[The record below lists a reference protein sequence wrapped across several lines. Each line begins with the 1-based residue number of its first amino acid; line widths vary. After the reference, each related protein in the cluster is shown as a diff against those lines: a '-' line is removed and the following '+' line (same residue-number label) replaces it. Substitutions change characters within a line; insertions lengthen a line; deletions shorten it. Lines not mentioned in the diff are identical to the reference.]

1 MTAKT
6 DNFKNTQIPLW
17 EDGDLANGANFSQLI
32 MAIATLVNDTKAD
45 TLTEAAQAAGS
56 GYTDTQAQAV
66 VQAFLNSEAA
76 KQTTSYTTLLNLI
89 NNKPNTADLTR
100 ELNLLRSEIPGTLTT
115 EMTKIPA
122 YSVKSYTF
130 SGSTVTLQKTNNT
143 TQTIAI
149 TAGASYLQATTEA
162 LLAECINA
170 AGTKFLL
177 TRADGAKILVD
188 SSTNAAKPAAA
199 LIG

>member
-32 MAIATLVNDTKAD
+32 AAIATLVNDTKAE
-45 TLTEAAQAAGS
+45 TLTEASQAS
-56 GYTDTQAQAV
+56 G
-66 VQAFLNSEAA
+66 N
-76 KQTTSYTTLLNLI
+76 
-89 NNKPNTADLTR
+89 
-100 ELNLLRSEIPGTLTT
+100 
-115 EMTKIPA
+115 
-122 YSVKSYTF
+122 SVKSYTF
-130 SGSTVTLQKTNNT
+130 SGSTVTLAKTDNT
-143 TQTIAI
+143 TQTIAL
-149 TAGASYLQATTEA
+149 TAGASYLQPTTEA
-162 LLAECINA
+162 MLAECINEA
-170 AGTKFLL
+170 RTKFLL

>member
-32 MAIATLVNDTKAD
+32 NAIATLVNDTKAE
-45 TLTEAAQAAGS
+45 TLTEASQASGS
-56 GYTDTQAQAV
+56 G
-66 VQAFLNSEAA
+66 
-76 KQTTSYTTLLNLI
+76 I
-89 NNKPNTADLTR
+89 R
-100 ELNLLRSEIPGTLTT
+100 T
-115 EMTKIPA
+115 EMAKIPA

-130 SGSTVTLQKTNNT
+130 SGSTVTIEKTDNT
-143 TQTIAI
+143 TQTIAL

-188 SSTNAAKPAAA
+188 SSTKTAKPAAA

>member
-32 MAIATLVNDTKAD
+32 AAIATLVNDTKAE
-45 TLTEAAQAAGS
+45 TLTEASQAAG
-56 GYTDTQAQAV
+56 T
-66 VQAFLNSEAA
+66 
-76 KQTTSYTTLLNLI
+76 
-89 NNKPNTADLTR
+89 
-100 ELNLLRSEIPGTLTT
+100 
-115 EMTKIPA
+115 
-122 YSVKSYTF
+122 SVKSYTF
-130 SGSTVTLQKTNNT
+130 SGSTVTLQKTDNT
-143 TQTIAI
+143 TQTIAL
-149 TAGASYLQATTEA
+149 TTGASYLQATTEA
-162 LLAECINA
+162 LLAEGVNA

-188 SSTNAAKPAAA
+188 SSAKTAKPAAA

>member
-32 MAIATLVNDTKAD
+32 TAIAALVNDTKAE
-45 TLTEAAQAAGS
+45 TLTEAAQAAEIS
-56 GYTDTQAQAV
+56 
-66 VQAFLNSEAA
+66 
-76 KQTTSYTTLLNLI
+76 TS
-89 NNKPNTADLTR
+89 PFDA
-100 ELNLLRSEIPGTLTT
+100 
-115 EMTKIPA
+115 M
-122 YSVKSYTF
+122 KSYTF

-143 TQTIAI
+143 TQAI
-149 TAGASYLQATTEA
+149 TLTTGAAYLQTTTEA
-162 LLAECINA
+162 LLAECINT

-188 SSTNAAKPAAA
+188 SSAKTAKPAAA

>member
-32 MAIATLVNDTKAD
+32 TAIATLVNDTKAE
-45 TLTEAAQAAGS
+45 TLTEASQASGS
-56 GYTDTQAQAV
+56 GIT
-66 VQAFLNSEAA
+66 
-76 KQTTSYTTLLNLI
+76 K
-89 NNKPNTADLTR
+89 
-100 ELNLLRSEIPGTLTT
+100 
-115 EMTKIPA
+115 EMAKIPA

-130 SGSTVTLQKTNNT
+130 SGSTVTIEKTDST
-143 TQTIAI
+143 TQTIAL
-149 TAGASYLQATTEA
+149 TAGASYLQTTTEA
-162 LLAECINA
+162 MLAECINA

-177 TRADGAKILVD
+177 TRADGAKIVVD
-188 SSTNAAKPAAA
+188 SSTKTAKPAAA

>member
-32 MAIATLVNDTKAD
+32 TAIATLVNDTKAE
-45 TLTEAAQAAGS
+45 TLTEVEQ
-56 GYTDTQAQAV
+56 
-66 VQAFLNSEAA
+66 
-76 KQTTSYTTLLNLI
+76 
-89 NNKPNTADLTR
+89 
-100 ELNLLRSEIPGTLTT
+100 IPFY
-115 EMTKIPA
+115 A
-122 YSVKSYTF
+122 VKSYTF

-143 TQTIAI
+143 TQDI
-149 TAGASYLQATTEA
+149 TLTTGAAYLQATTEA
-162 LLAECINA
+162 LLAECINT
-170 AGTKFLL
+170 AGTTFLL

-188 SSTNAAKPAAA
+188 SSAKTAKPAAA

>member
-32 MAIATLVNDTKAD
+32 TAIAALVNDTKAE
-45 TLTEAAQAAGS
+45 TLTEVAQV
-56 GYTDTQAQAV
+56 T
-66 VQAFLNSEAA
+66 
-76 KQTTSYTTLLNLI
+76 
-89 NNKPNTADLTR
+89 
-100 ELNLLRSEIPGTLTT
+100 EIST
-115 EMTKIPA
+115 IPFYA
-122 YSVKSYTF
+122 VKSYTF

-143 TQTIAI
+143 TQAI
-149 TAGASYLQATTEA
+149 TLTTGAAYLQATTEA
-162 LLAECINA
+162 LLAECINT
-170 AGTKFLL
+170 AGTTFLL

-188 SSTNAAKPAAA
+188 SSAKTAKPAAA

>member
-32 MAIATLVNDTKAD
+32 TAIAALVNDTKAE
-45 TLTEAAQAAGS
+45 TLTEASQAA
-56 GYTDTQAQAV
+56 
-66 VQAFLNSEAA
+66 
-76 KQTTSYTTLLNLI
+76 
-89 NNKPNTADLTR
+89 
-100 ELNLLRSEIPGTLTT
+100 
-115 EMTKIPA
+115 
-122 YSVKSYTF
+122 SYTF
-130 SGSTVTLQKTNNT
+130 SGSTVTLQKTDKT
-143 TQTIAI
+143 TQTIAL
-149 TAGASYLQATTEA
+149 TTGASYLQTTTEA
-162 LLAECINA
+162 MLAECINS

-188 SSTNAAKPAAA
+188 SSTKTAKPAAA

>member
-6 DNFKNTQIPLW
+6 DNFKNTQMPLW

-32 MAIATLVNDTKAD
+32 TAIATLVNETKAE

-56 GYTDTQAQAV
+56 GY
-66 VQAFLNSEAA
+66 
-76 KQTTSYTTLLNLI
+76 
-89 NNKPNTADLTR
+89 
-100 ELNLLRSEIPGTLTT
+100 
-115 EMTKIPA
+115 
-122 YSVKSYTF
+122 KSYTF

-143 TQTIAI
+143 TQAVTL
-149 TAGASYLQATTEA
+149 TTGAAYLQATTEA
-162 LLAECINA
+162 LLAECINT
-170 AGTKFLL
+170 AGTTFLL

-188 SSTNAAKPAAA
+188 SSAKTAKPAAV

>member
-32 MAIATLVNDTKAD
+32 AAIATLVNDTKAE
-45 TLTEAAQAAGS
+45 TLTEASQ
-56 GYTDTQAQAV
+56 
-66 VQAFLNSEAA
+66 NS
-76 KQTTSYTTLLNLI
+76 
-89 NNKPNTADLTR
+89 
-100 ELNLLRSEIPGTLTT
+100 IPGQIAV
-115 EMTKIPA
+115 EMAKIPA

-130 SGSTVTLQKTNNT
+130 SGSTVTLET
-143 TQTIAI
+143 TDNIPKTIAL
-149 TAGASYLQATTEA
+149 TAGASYLQATTEDM
-162 LLAECINA
+162 LAECINA

-188 SSTNAAKPAAA
+188 SSTKTAKPAAA

>member
-32 MAIATLVNDTKAD
+32 AAIATLVNDTKAE
-45 TLTEAAQAAGS
+45 TEALVS
-56 GYTDTQAQAV
+56 SIP
-66 VQAFLNSEAA
+66 NS
-76 KQTTSYTTLLNLI
+76 LI
-89 NNKPNTADLTR
+89 
-100 ELNLLRSEIPGTLTT
+100 SEMAT
-115 EMTKIPA
+115 IPA

-130 SGSTVTLQKTNNT
+130 SGSTVTLETIDYIQKT
-143 TQTIAI
+143 IAL
-149 TAGASYLQATTEA
+149 TAGASYLQTTTEA

-188 SSTNAAKPAAA
+188 SSTKTAKPAAA

>member
-6 DNFKNTQIPLW
+6 DNFKNTQIPRW

-32 MAIATLVNDTKAD
+32 IAIATLVNDTKAE

-76 KQTTSYTTLLNLI
+76 KQTTAYTTLLNLI
-89 NNKPNTADLTR
+89 NNKANSTDLPNAVT
-100 ELNLLRSEIPGTLTT
+100 LLISN
-115 EMTKIPA
+115 IPA

-143 TQTIAI
+143 TQTITL

-162 LLAECINA
+162 LLAECVNN

-177 TRADGAKILVD
+177 TRDDGAKILVD
-188 SSTNAAKPAAA
+188 SSTKTAKPAAA

>member
-1 MTAKT
+1 MTATT

-32 MAIATLVNDTKAD
+32 AAIATLVNDTKAE
-45 TLTEAAQAAGS
+45 TLTEASQAAGY
-56 GYTDTQAQAV
+56 GYTDLEALAV
-66 VQAFLNSEAA
+66 VQDFLNSEDAQ
-76 KQTTSYTTLLNLI
+76 QTMLYNLLN
-89 NNKPNTADLTR
+89 DR
-100 ELNLLRSEIPGTLTT
+100 LNEKASKTEVFDSIPGILTI
-115 EMTKIPA
+115 EMAKIPA

-130 SGSTVTLQKTNNT
+130 SGSTVTLQTIDNIPK
-143 TQTIAI
+143 TIAL
-149 TAGASYLQATTEA
+149 TAGASYLQATTEDM
-162 LLAECINA
+162 LAECINA

-188 SSTNAAKPAAA
+188 SSTKTAKPAAA

>member
-32 MAIATLVNDTKAD
+32 TAIAILVNDTKAE

-56 GYTDTQAQAV
+56 T
-66 VQAFLNSEAA
+66 
-76 KQTTSYTTLLNLI
+76 
-89 NNKPNTADLTR
+89 
-100 ELNLLRSEIPGTLTT
+100 EIST
-115 EMTKIPA
+115 IPFYA
-122 YSVKSYTF
+122 VKSYTF

-143 TQTIAI
+143 TQAI
-149 TAGASYLQATTEA
+149 TLTTGAAYLQTTAEA
-162 LLAECINA
+162 LLAECINT

-188 SSTNAAKPAAA
+188 SSAKTAKPAAA

>member
-32 MAIATLVNDTKAD
+32 TAIAALVNDTKAE
-45 TLTEAAQAAGS
+45 TLTEAAQATEIS
-56 GYTDTQAQAV
+56 
-66 VQAFLNSEAA
+66 
-76 KQTTSYTTLLNLI
+76 TSPFDAI
-89 NNKPNTADLTR
+89 
-100 ELNLLRSEIPGTLTT
+100 
-115 EMTKIPA
+115 
-122 YSVKSYTF
+122 KSYTF

-143 TQTIAI
+143 TQAI
-149 TAGASYLQATTEA
+149 TLTTGAAYLQTTTEA
-162 LLAECINA
+162 LLAECINT

-188 SSTNAAKPAAA
+188 SSAKTAKRAAA

>member
-32 MAIATLVNDTKAD
+32 MAIATLVNDTKAE

-76 KQTTSYTTLLNLI
+76 KQTTAYTTLLNLI

-143 TQTIAI
+143 TQTIAL

-188 SSTNAAKPAAA
+188 SSTKAAKPAAA
-199 LIG
+199 LVG

>member
-32 MAIATLVNDTKAD
+32 TAIATLVNDTKAE
-45 TLTEAAQAAGS
+45 TLTEASQASGS
-56 GYTDTQAQAV
+56 GIT
-66 VQAFLNSEAA
+66 
-76 KQTTSYTTLLNLI
+76 K
-89 NNKPNTADLTR
+89 
-100 ELNLLRSEIPGTLTT
+100 
-115 EMTKIPA
+115 EMAKIPA

-130 SGSTVTLQKTNNT
+130 SGSTVTIEKTDST
-143 TQTIAI
+143 TQTIAL
-149 TAGASYLQATTEA
+149 TAGVSYLQATTES

-177 TRADGAKILVD
+177 TRADGAKIVVD
-188 SSTNAAKPAAA
+188 SSTKTAKPAAA
-199 LIG
+199 LVG

>member
-32 MAIATLVNDTKAD
+32 AAIATLVNDTKAE
-45 TLTEAAQAAGS
+45 TLTEASQAAGS
-56 GYTDTQAQAV
+56 
-66 VQAFLNSEAA
+66 
-76 KQTTSYTTLLNLI
+76 
-89 NNKPNTADLTR
+89 
-100 ELNLLRSEIPGTLTT
+100 
-115 EMTKIPA
+115 
-122 YSVKSYTF
+122 SVKSYTF
-130 SGSTVTLQKTNNT
+130 SGSTVTLQKTDNT
-143 TQTIAI
+143 TQTIAL
-149 TAGASYLQATTEA
+149 TTGASYLQATTEA
-162 LLAECINA
+162 LLAEGVNA

-188 SSTNAAKPAAA
+188 SSAKTAKPAAA

>member
-32 MAIATLVNDTKAD
+32 TAIAALVNDTKAE
-45 TLTEAAQAAGS
+45 TLTEAAQA
-56 GYTDTQAQAV
+56 T
-66 VQAFLNSEAA
+66 
-76 KQTTSYTTLLNLI
+76 
-89 NNKPNTADLTR
+89 
-100 ELNLLRSEIPGTLTT
+100 EIST
-115 EMTKIPA
+115 IPFYA
-122 YSVKSYTF
+122 VKSYTF

-143 TQTIAI
+143 TQAI
-149 TAGASYLQATTEA
+149 TLTTGADYLRATTEA
-162 LLAECINA
+162 LLAECINT

-188 SSTNAAKPAAA
+188 SSAKTAKPAAA

>member
-32 MAIATLVNDTKAD
+32 TAIATLVNDTKAE
-45 TLTEAAQAAGS
+45 TLTEASQASGS
-56 GYTDTQAQAV
+56 GIT
-66 VQAFLNSEAA
+66 
-76 KQTTSYTTLLNLI
+76 K
-89 NNKPNTADLTR
+89 
-100 ELNLLRSEIPGTLTT
+100 
-115 EMTKIPA
+115 EMAKIPA

-130 SGSTVTLQKTNNT
+130 SGSTVTIEKTDST
-143 TQTIAI
+143 TQTIEL
-149 TAGASYLQATTEA
+149 TAGASYLQTTTEA
-162 LLAECINA
+162 MLAECINA

-188 SSTNAAKPAAA
+188 SSTKTAKPAAA
-199 LIG
+199 LVG

>member
-32 MAIATLVNDTKAD
+32 TAIAALVNDTKAE
-45 TLTEAAQAAGS
+45 TLTEAAQA
-56 GYTDTQAQAV
+56 T
-66 VQAFLNSEAA
+66 
-76 KQTTSYTTLLNLI
+76 
-89 NNKPNTADLTR
+89 
-100 ELNLLRSEIPGTLTT
+100 EIST
-115 EMTKIPA
+115 IPFYA
-122 YSVKSYTF
+122 MKSYTF

-143 TQTIAI
+143 TQAI
-149 TAGASYLQATTEA
+149 TLTTGAAYLQTTTEA
-162 LLAECINA
+162 LLAECINT

-188 SSTNAAKPAAA
+188 SSAKTAKRAAA

>member
-32 MAIATLVNDTKAD
+32 TAIATLVNDTKAE
-45 TLTEAAQAAGS
+45 TLTEASQAA
-56 GYTDTQAQAV
+56 
-66 VQAFLNSEAA
+66 
-76 KQTTSYTTLLNLI
+76 
-89 NNKPNTADLTR
+89 
-100 ELNLLRSEIPGTLTT
+100 LTT
-115 EMTKIPA
+115 EMAKIPA

-130 SGSTVTLQKTNNT
+130 SGSTVTLQKTDNT
-143 TQTIAI
+143 TQTITL

-162 LLAECINA
+162 MLAECINE

-188 SSTNAAKPAAA
+188 SSTKTAKPAAA

>member
-32 MAIATLVNDTKAD
+32 TAIAALVNDTKAE
-45 TLTEAAQAAGS
+45 TLTEAAQA
-56 GYTDTQAQAV
+56 T
-66 VQAFLNSEAA
+66 
-76 KQTTSYTTLLNLI
+76 
-89 NNKPNTADLTR
+89 
-100 ELNLLRSEIPGTLTT
+100 ELSTIPFY
-115 EMTKIPA
+115 A
-122 YSVKSYTF
+122 VKSYTF

-143 TQTIAI
+143 TQAI
-149 TAGASYLQATTEA
+149 TLTTGAAYLQTTAEA
-162 LLAECINA
+162 LLAECINT

-188 SSTNAAKPAAA
+188 SSAKTAKPAAA

>member
-32 MAIATLVNDTKAD
+32 TAIAILVNDTKAE

-56 GYTDTQAQAV
+56 T
-66 VQAFLNSEAA
+66 
-76 KQTTSYTTLLNLI
+76 
-89 NNKPNTADLTR
+89 
-100 ELNLLRSEIPGTLTT
+100 EIST
-115 EMTKIPA
+115 IPFYA
-122 YSVKSYTF
+122 VKSYTF

-143 TQTIAI
+143 TQAI
-149 TAGASYLQATTEA
+149 TLTTGEAYLQATTEA
-162 LLAECINA
+162 LLAECINT

-188 SSTNAAKPAAA
+188 SSAKTAKPAAA

>member
-1 MTAKT
+1 MTAQT

-32 MAIATLVNDTKAD
+32 TAIATLVNDTKAE

-56 GYTDTQAQAV
+56 GYTDA
-66 VQAFLNSEAA
+66 
-76 KQTTSYTTLLNLI
+76 
-89 NNKPNTADLTR
+89 
-100 ELNLLRSEIPGTLTT
+100 
-115 EMTKIPA
+115 
-122 YSVKSYTF
+122 VKSYTF

-143 TQTIAI
+143 TQAI
-149 TAGASYLQATTEA
+149 TLTTGAAYLQATTEA
-162 LLAECINA
+162 LLAECINT

-188 SSTNAAKPAAA
+188 SSAKTAKPAAA

>member
-32 MAIATLVNDTKAD
+32 TAIATLVNDTKAE
-45 TLTEAAQAAGS
+45 TLTEASQAA
-56 GYTDTQAQAV
+56 
-66 VQAFLNSEAA
+66 
-76 KQTTSYTTLLNLI
+76 
-89 NNKPNTADLTR
+89 
-100 ELNLLRSEIPGTLTT
+100 LTT
-115 EMTKIPA
+115 EMAKIPA

-130 SGSTVTLQKTNNT
+130 SGSTVTLQKTDNT
-143 TQTIAI
+143 TQTITL
-149 TAGASYLQATTEA
+149 TAGASYLQTTTEA
-162 LLAECINA
+162 MLAECINA

-188 SSTNAAKPAAA
+188 SSTKTAKPAAA

>member
-32 MAIATLVNDTKAD
+32 NAIATLVNDTKAE
-45 TLTEAAQAAGS
+45 TLTEASQ
-56 GYTDTQAQAV
+56 
-66 VQAFLNSEAA
+66 
-76 KQTTSYTTLLNLI
+76 
-89 NNKPNTADLTR
+89 
-100 ELNLLRSEIPGTLTT
+100 
-115 EMTKIPA
+115 
-122 YSVKSYTF
+122 KSYTF
-130 SGSTVTLQKTNNT
+130 SGSTVTIQT
-143 TQTIAI
+143 TDNIPQTIAL
-149 TAGASYLQATTEA
+149 TAGASYLQATTEDM
-162 LLAECINA
+162 LAECINA

-188 SSTNAAKPAAA
+188 SSTKTAKPAAT

>member
-32 MAIATLVNDTKAD
+32 TAIAALVNDTKAE
-45 TLTEAAQAAGS
+45 TLTEAAQA
-56 GYTDTQAQAV
+56 T
-66 VQAFLNSEAA
+66 
-76 KQTTSYTTLLNLI
+76 
-89 NNKPNTADLTR
+89 
-100 ELNLLRSEIPGTLTT
+100 EIST
-115 EMTKIPA
+115 IPFYA
-122 YSVKSYTF
+122 VKSYTF

-143 TQTIAI
+143 TQAI
-149 TAGASYLQATTEA
+149 TLTTGEAYLQATSEA
-162 LLAECINA
+162 LLAECINT

-188 SSTNAAKPAAA
+188 SSAKTAKPAAA

>member
-32 MAIATLVNDTKAD
+32 TAIAALVNDTKAE
-45 TLTEAAQAAGS
+45 TLTEAGQGAGS
-56 GYTDTQAQAV
+56 GYTDTQAMAV
-66 VQAFLNSEAA
+66 VQAFLNS
-76 KQTTSYTTLLNLI
+76 
-89 NNKPNTADLTR
+89 
-100 ELNLLRSEIPGTLTT
+100 IPF
-115 EMTKIPA
+115 

-143 TQTIAI
+143 TQAI
-149 TAGASYLQATTEA
+149 TLTTGAAYLQATTEA
-162 LLAECINA
+162 LLAECINT
-170 AGTKFLL
+170 AGTTFLL

-188 SSTNAAKPAAA
+188 SSAKTAKPAAV

>member
-32 MAIATLVNDTKAD
+32 TAIATLVNDTKAE
-45 TLTEAAQAAGS
+45 TLTEASQA
-56 GYTDTQAQAV
+56 
-66 VQAFLNSEAA
+66 
-76 KQTTSYTTLLNLI
+76 
-89 NNKPNTADLTR
+89 
-100 ELNLLRSEIPGTLTT
+100 
-115 EMTKIPA
+115 A

-130 SGSTVTLQKTNNT
+130 SGSTVTLQKTDYT
-143 TQTIAI
+143 TQTIAL

-162 LLAECINA
+162 MLAECINE

-188 SSTNAAKPAAA
+188 SSTKTAKPAAA

>member
-32 MAIATLVNDTKAD
+32 AAIATLVNDTKAE
-45 TLTEAAQAAGS
+45 TLTEASQAAGY
-56 GYTDTQAQAV
+56 G
-66 VQAFLNSEAA
+66 
-76 KQTTSYTTLLNLI
+76 
-89 NNKPNTADLTR
+89 
-100 ELNLLRSEIPGTLTT
+100 
-115 EMTKIPA
+115 
-122 YSVKSYTF
+122 VKSYTF
-130 SGSTVTLQKTNNT
+130 SGSTVTLET
-143 TQTIAI
+143 TDNVPKTIAL
-149 TAGASYLQATTEA
+149 TAGASYLQATPEA
-162 LLAECINA
+162 MLAECINA

-188 SSTNAAKPAAA
+188 SSAKTAKPAAA